1 MDFNCKQ
8 SFIEV
13 SLTDIRDAIYLAQ
26 HTVNSKVVNLLDQNK
41 ITITCY

>member
-13 SLTDIRDAIYLAQ
+13 SLIDIRDAIYLAQ